1 LVGNSDIGLNIEID
15 QENYTKMKK
24 INLFSITILLSLF
37 IVSCGDKPA
46 PAEETAAPEV
56 AASTGLDA
64 DLQAGKEA
72 YEMTCAS
79 CHGEKG
85 DANTPTAAALNPKPR
100 NYKAPASEWKNG
112 NTVAGV
118 TKTLKEGIKG
128 STMVSYA
135 HLGDETIGQIAKYVV
150 YLSKN

>member
-1 LVGNSDIGLNIEID
+1 
-15 QENYTKMKK
+15 MKK
-24 INLFSITILLSLF
+24 TILFSTTILLSLF
-37 IVSCGDKPA
+37 LVSCGDKPA
-46 PAEETAAPEV
+46 PVEETATEEV
-56 AASTGLDA
+56 AAVTELDA

-72 YEMTCAS
+72 FEMTCAS
-79 CHGEKG
+79 CHGEQG
-85 DANTPTAAALNPKPR
+85 NADTPTAQALNPKPR

-135 HLGDETIGQIAKYVV
+135 HLGDETIGQIAQYVV
-150 YLSKN
+150 YLTKK

>member
-1 LVGNSDIGLNIEID
+1 
-15 QENYTKMKK
+15 MKK
-24 INLFSITILLSLF
+24 TILFSTTILLSLLL
-37 IVSCGDKPA
+37 ISCGDKPA
-46 PAEETAAPEV
+46 PVEEAAVPEV
-56 AASTGLDA
+56 AATTELDA
-64 DLQAGKEA
+64 DLQTGKEA
-72 YEMTCAS
+72 FEMTCAS

-100 NYKAPASEWKNG
+100 NYTAPAAEWKNG

-135 HLGDETIGQIAKYVV
+135 HLGDETIGQIAQYVV
-150 YLSKN
+150 YLTKN